1 MSTTR
6 ARRSVP
12 WLPLAATLSRYGLVG
27 LALASV
33 LSIAVGL
40 FAAEAGDAQADRTAE
55 RAAAVVGGSVVAPLV
70 TPALVRGDRAAQER
84 LRAAVDALVVAD
96 LGSAVTVRD
105 AEGRI
110 VWSTDAATIGTTAPL
125 SAAERTALQRPS
137 VVPAWDAAR
146 AVGGRP

>member
-12 WLPLAATLSRYGLVG
+12 WLPLAATVSRYGLVG

-40 FAAEAGDAQADRTAE
+40 FAAKAGDAEQDRSAE
-55 RAAAVVGGSVVAPLV
+55 RAAAVVGGSVVAPLL
-70 TPALVRGDRAAQER
+70 TPALAAGDPAAQDR

-96 LGSAVTVRD
+96 LVSSVAVR
-105 AEGRI
+105 
-110 VWSTDAATIGTTAPL
+110 
-125 SAAERTALQRPS
+125 
-137 VVPAWDAAR
+137 
-146 AVGGRP
+146 